1 MDKKLLTKFILSF
14 LIEKQDY
21 LDLSQTQQQLV
32 FETCK
37 TIMTAIYNAIKYENV
52 YPVIMCGDHEAKD
65 IITKAIKSVEHILPS
80 TDKITISLI
89 H

>member
-1 MDKKLLTKFILSF
+1 MDNKFLTKFILAF

-32 FETCK
+32 FETSK
-37 TIMTAIYNAIKYENV
+37 TIMTAIYNAIKYDNV
-52 YPVIMCGDHEAKD
+52 YPVIMCGDTEAKK
-65 IITKAIKSVEHILPS
+65 IISRAINSVAHILPS
-80 TDKITISLI
+80 TDKITVTQI

>member
-1 MDKKLLTKFILSF
+1 MNDKLLTKFILSF

-21 LDLSQTQQQLV
+21 LSLTQEQQTIV

-37 TIMTAIYNAIKYENV
+37 TIMTAIYNAIKFQNV
-52 YPVIMCGDHEAKD
+52 YPVIMCGDIEAQKV
-65 IITKAIKSVEHILPS
+65 IKEAIRKVSEFLPS
-80 TDKITISLI
+80 TEKITIHTI

>member
-1 MDKKLLTKFILSF
+1 MDNNILTKFILAF
-14 LIEKQDY
+14 LVEKEDY
-21 LDLSQTQQQLV
+21 LELSKEQQQLV

-37 TIMTAIYNAIKYENV
+37 TIMTAIYNSIKFENV
-52 YPVIMCGDHEAKD
+52 FPVILCGDIEAKQV
-65 IITKAIKSVEHILPS
+65 ITKALKSVEHILPN

>member
-1 MDKKLLTKFILSF
+1 MNDSLLTKFILSF
-14 LIEKQDY
+14 LVEKDDY
-21 LDLSQTQQQLV
+21 LKLSQTQQQLV

-37 TIMTAIYNAIKYENV
+37 TIMTAIYNAIKYKNV
-52 YPVIMCGDHEAKD
+52 YPVIMCGDAEAKNV
-65 IITKAIKSVEHILPS
+65 ITKALQSVEHILPS

>member
-1 MDKKLLTKFILSF
+1 MDNKLLTKFILAF

-37 TIMTAIYNAIKYENV
+37 TIMTAIYNAIKHDNV
-52 YPVIMCGDHEAKD
+52 YPVIMCGDTEAKR
-65 IITKAIKSVEHILPS
+65 IISKAIRAVEHILPS
-80 TDKITISLI
+80 TNKITVTQL